1 MAIRRRLLRVLRRA
15 IPKPRPPPTPRRRFL
30 HTPSLLDAV
39 AAAPSPSPNLLSRS
53 SGSLPPLSAATVVEE
68 AAPTAAAYLV
78 ELAETVLP
86 AAQVVAA
93 LLSAWV
99 HWRSTPE
106 GPHGMV
112 LTLVG
117 ANVAVHALCRLADP
131 SFKMNHFA
139 TSLDNFKSG
148 RLHTLLTSA
157 FTHIHLDHL
166 FKNMSTFYFFGSDI
180 AGMFGPAFLLKL
192 YVSGALTGSA
202 FFLAEMACLAPREE
216 GFGGWKTPMLG
227 ASAAVRATVFLEIFL
242 YPKRMLYLHFCIP
255 VPAAI
260 AGAGFIGADLWR
272 VKKGQSG
279 VAGSAHLGGAFVGA
293 LVWTK
298 LKGWI

>member
-1 MAIRRRLLRVLRRA
+1 
-15 IPKPRPPPTPRRRFL
+15 
-30 HTPSLLDAV
+30 
-39 AAAPSPSPNLLSRS
+39 
-53 SGSLPPLSAATVVEE
+53 
-68 AAPTAAAYLV
+68 
-78 ELAETVLP
+78 
-86 AAQVVAA
+86 
-93 LLSAWV
+93 
-99 HWRSTPE
+99 
-106 GPHGMV
+106 
-112 LTLVG
+112 
-117 ANVAVHALCRLADP
+117 
-131 SFKMNHFA
+131 
-139 TSLDNFKSG
+139 
-148 RLHTLLTSA
+148 
-157 FTHIHLDHL
+157 
-166 FKNMSTFYFFGSDI
+166 MSTFYFFGSDI

-279 VAGSAHLGGAFVGA
+279 VAGSAHLGGAFVAA
-293 LVWTK
+293 LVWAK